1 MNTTYEIIEQIGSGQ
16 FGVVYKGINKITGEE
31 IAIKVENKQKTKLLK
46 REANIYLLLAKEEG
60 FPKLKWYGSS
70 DTLYYMVIDLLGVS
84 LKELKIR
91 SDDLPLIIVKRLAK
105 KMIRLVEQVHKYH
118 LLHRDVK
125 PENFLFDLTDYD
137 KLYLIDFGLAKAFMN
152 TSDVHVKEDS
162 ITGCIGTQEFVSLN
176 IHNRKLPSRKDD
188 LESVIYII
196 CFLLLPSEKW
206 IKSENE
212 EDVKIFKQNLPTICE
227 NVSKLFSHVHNI
239 SYYDTPCYDEII
251 KIIETI

>member
-60 FPKLKWYGSS
+60 FPKLKWYGCS

-91 SDDLPLIIVKRLAK
+91 SDDLPLVIVKRLAK

-125 PENFLFDLTDYD
+125 PENFLFDL
-137 KLYLIDFGLAKAFMN
+137 N
-152 TSDVHVKEDS
+152 
-162 ITGCIGTQEFVSLN
+162 
-176 IHNRKLPSRKDD
+176 
-188 LESVIYII
+188 
-196 CFLLLPSEKW
+196 W
-206 IKSENE
+206 
-212 EDVKIFKQNLPTICE
+212 
-227 NVSKLFSHVHNI
+227 
-239 SYYDTPCYDEII
+239 
-251 KIIETI
+251 